1 MSTSASRPTIVHDT
15 PIGRLFL
22 SASDAGITR
31 VRFRAPRAEASFERA
46 SEPDR
51 AGQCLDQLRHEL
63 DEYFAGTRI
72 RFTVPL
78 DLSRVDP
85 ERRAVMEALADG
97 VGYGETTT
105 YGALAK
111 TVDITEDGPRRV
123 GVVMARNPV
132 PLLVAC
138 HRVLG
143 ADGKLT
149 GYAGGLDVKQALLDL
164 ESRDRRPTQL
174 ALSFTAA

>member
-1 MSTSASRPTIVHDT
+1 MSTSASRPTVVHDT

-31 VRFRAPRAEASFERA
+31 VRFRAPRAEASFDRA
-46 SEPDR
+46 AGSER
-51 AGQCLDQLRHEL
+51 AGQWLDQLRREL
-63 DEYFAGTRI
+63 DEYFAGTRTG
-72 RFTVPL
+72 FTVPL
-78 DLSRVDP
+78 DLSGVDP
-85 ERRAVMEALADG
+85 ERRTVMEALADG

-111 TVDITEDGPRRV
+111 TVGLTEDGPRRV

-132 PLLVAC
+132 AIVVAC
-138 HRVLG
+138 HRVTG
-143 ADGKLT
+143 ANGKLT